1 MVVQLTN
8 EQFEPLLTRIVGA
21 RQEGAG
27 GSTQVG
33 GGESNAAVIGPMQP
47 CTLGSTRPGD

>member
-27 GSTQVG
+27 GQTQVG